1 MVQSGKKCPG
11 QAEGGTARCQPGA
24 VEAGAPQQ
32 DQGDHGDGDGERVD
46 DGGPGEL
53 VGDAGHQR

>member
-46 DGGPGEL
+46 DG
-53 VGDAGHQR
+53 VRASW